1 MESLKKTVA
10 PAGYKNKQ
18 CRKQT
23 SVLSGRIV
31 TAYVPLRSATE
42 RERAAFLIPCQGLRG
57 FDSISSL
64 TLNLYSKGVK
74 KKYLTPCFLYGKVS
88 KVIDVEEKL
97 QQAYLYDFYG
107 ELLNEH
113 QRRIYEDFVFNDLS
127 LGEIA
132 GEEGITRQGVADMI
146 KRCGKK
152 LSDYEKKLHLVEK
165 FLSVKQDVEEIHRLA
180 EQFHQTKDEQIVE
193 QIATI
198 SNQILEEL

>member
-1 MESLKKTVA
+1 M
-10 PAGYKNKQ
+10 
-18 CRKQT
+18 
-23 SVLSGRIV
+23 
-31 TAYVPLRSATE
+31 
-42 RERAAFLIPCQGLRG
+42 
-57 FDSISSL
+57 
-64 TLNLYSKGVK
+64 
-74 KKYLTPCFLYGKVS
+74 TPCFLYGKVS
-88 KVIDVEEKL
+88 KVIDVEEKI

-165 FLSVKQDVEEIHRLA
+165 FVSVREKVKQI
-180 EQFHQTKDEQIVE
+180 DELLDGYE
-193 QIATI
+193 KENA
-198 SNQILEEL
+198 EELVADIRKISDEIIEEL